1 MLEVSDLC
9 CLFAPFD
16 ERRCVVP
23 CLQVQIES
31 NILNHVLLW
40 SFSELYNCCSNYHN
54 IHSPDIRDQSE
65 SAI

>member
-31 NILNHVLLW
+31 NILNHVLKYGPLV
-40 SFSELYNCCSNYHN
+40 NY
-54 IHSPDIRDQSE
+54 IIVVQ
-65 SAI
+65 IITTFILQI